1 MSNYG
6 RNTARMA
13 ARHPVRVTPHGPLRH
28 QLNGMGSVMTE
39 RDESLERLRSQVAEL
54 LDEARRQGAGA
65 AEVGVSEDS
74 GLSVTARMGSVET
87 VEFNRDRGFGVTVYF
102 GQRRGTAST
111 SDCSPGAMRDT
122 VRAACNI
129 ARYTAEDSYS
139 GLADAALMAKDPPD
153 LQLYSPWGL
162 SAEEAGEMAIA
173 CEARALAV
181 AGISNSEGATVGT
194 HEGRRVYGNSHG
206 FLGAYRSTRH
216 QASCSVLAGTGTGM
230 ERDYWYSMARDAL
243 QLDPLDDIGRIAA
256 ERALARLNPR
266 STPTGRLPVL
276 FAAEVA
282 SGLIGH
288 LLGAIS
294 GGALYRRASFLL
306 DCLGQ
311 QLFPTWVTI
320 DERPLLPGA
329 LGSGAFD
336 DDGVATRAKAF
347 IQDGVLASYVLSAY
361 SARKLGAQTTG
372 NAGGVHNLFITHGD
386 DDLPALL
393 IRMGRG
399 VYITELM
406 GQGVNTVTGDYSRG
420 AAGFWVEGG
429 EIQYPIHEATIAGN
443 LREMFK
449 NLVAVGND
457 FDARRS
463 VVTGSILVDG
473 MTVAGG

>member
-1 MSNYG
+1 
-6 RNTARMA
+6 
-13 ARHPVRVTPHGPLRH
+13 
-28 QLNGMGSVMTE
+28 MTE
-39 RDESLERLRSQVAEL
+39 QDAGLDRLRTQVTEL
-54 LDEARRQGAGA
+54 LDEARRQGADA

-74 GLSVTARMGSVET
+74 GLSVTARMGTVET

-102 GQRRGTAST
+102 GHRRGTAST
-111 SDCSPGAMRDT
+111 SDCTPGAMRDT
-122 VRAACNI
+122 VRAACKI
-129 ARYTAEDSYS
+129 ARFTAEDPFS
-139 GLADAALMAKDPPD
+139 GLADAALMARDLPD
-153 LQLYSPWGL
+153 LQLYHPWGL
-162 SAEEAGEMAIA
+162 SAEEAGEMAVA

-181 AGISNSEGATVGT
+181 TGISNSEGATVGT
-194 HEGRRVYGNSHG
+194 HEARRVYGNSHG

-216 QASCSVLAGTGTGM
+216 QASCSVVAGTGAGM

-243 QLDPLDDIGRIAA
+243 KLDPLEDIGRIAA

-276 FAAEVA
+276 FSAEMA
-282 SGLIGH
+282 PGLLSH

-306 DCLGQ
+306 DSLGQ
-311 QLFPTWVTI
+311 QLFPAWVTI

-347 IQDGVLASYVLSAY
+347 VRDGVLESYLLSAY
-361 SARKLGAQTTG
+361 SGRKLGMQTTG
-372 NAGGVHNLFITHGD
+372 NAGGVHNLFISHGG

-393 IRMGRG
+393 KRMGRG
-399 VYITELM
+399 LYVTELM

-429 EIQYPIHEATIAGN
+429 EIQYPIHEATVAGN
-443 LREMFK
+443 LRDLFK
-449 NLVAVGND
+449 GFVAVGND

-463 VVTGSILVDG
+463 VVTGSILIDG
-473 MTVAGG
+473 LTVAGG

>member
-1 MSNYG
+1 
-6 RNTARMA
+6 
-13 ARHPVRVTPHGPLRH
+13 
-28 QLNGMGSVMTE
+28 MGGKDQSMME
-39 RDESLERLRSQVAEL
+39 QDEGLDRLRQQVGEL
-54 LDEARRQGAGA
+54 LGEAHRQGASA

-74 GLSVTARMGSVET
+74 GLSVTARMGAVET

-111 SDCSPGAMRDT
+111 SDCSPEAMRDT

-129 ARYTAEDSYS
+129 ARYTAEDPFS
-139 GLADAALMAKDPPD
+139 GLADAELMAVDPPD
-153 LQLYSPWGL
+153 LDLYHPWGL
-162 SAEEAGEMAIA
+162 TAEEAGEMAVA
-173 CEARALAV
+173 CEARALSV

-194 HEGRRVYGNSHG
+194 HEARRVYGNSHG
-206 FLGAYRSTRH
+206 FLGAYRGTRH
-216 QASCSVLAGTGTGM
+216 QASCSVVAGSGAGM
-230 ERDYWYSMARDAL
+230 ERDYWYTMARDAL
-243 QLDPLDDIGRIAA
+243 RLDPLEDVGRIAA

-276 FAAEVA
+276 FSAEMA
-282 SGLIGH
+282 SGLLSH

-306 DCLGQ
+306 DSLGQ
-311 QLFPTWVTI
+311 QLFPAWVTI

-329 LGSGAFD
+329 SGSGAFD

-347 IQDGVLASYVLSAY
+347 IKAGVLESYLLSAY
-361 SARKLGAQTTG
+361 SARKLGLQTTG
-372 NAGGVHNLFITHGD
+372 NAGGVHNLFISHGD
-386 DDLPALL
+386 DSLAAMLKRLD
-393 IRMGRG
+393 RG
-399 VYITELM
+399 LYVTELM

-429 EIQYPIHEATIAGN
+429 AIQYPIHEATIAGN
-443 LREMFK
+443 LRDVFK
-449 NLVAVGND
+449 GLVAVGND

-463 VVTGSILVDG
+463 VVTGSILIDA

>member
-1 MSNYG
+1 
-6 RNTARMA
+6 
-13 ARHPVRVTPHGPLRH
+13 
-28 QLNGMGSVMTE
+28 MTE
-39 RDESLERLRSQVAEL
+39 QDEGLARLSAQVREL
-54 LDEARRQGAGA
+54 LDEAQRQGASA

-129 ARYTAEDSYS
+129 ARFTAEDSFA
-139 GLADAALMAKDPPD
+139 GLADADLMAKDMPD
-153 LQLYSPWGL
+153 LQLYYPWGL
-162 SAEEAGEMAIA
+162 TAEEAGEMAVA

-181 AGISNSEGATVGT
+181 AGINNSEGATVGT
-194 HEGRRVYGNSHG
+194 HEARRVYGNSHG
-206 FLGAYRSTRH
+206 FLGAYKSTRH
-216 QASCSVLAGTGTGM
+216 QVSCSVVAGSGAGM

-243 QLDPLDDIGRIAA
+243 KLDPLEDIGRIAA

-276 FAAEVA
+276 FSAEMA
-282 SGLIGH
+282 SSLLGH

-294 GGALYRRASFLL
+294 GGSLYRHASFLL
-306 DCLGQ
+306 DSLGQ
-311 QLFPTWVTI
+311 QLFPAWVTI

-347 IQDGVLASYVLSAY
+347 VKNGMLESYLLSAY
-361 SARKLGAQTTG
+361 SARKLSMQTTG
-372 NAGGVHNLFITHGD
+372 NAGGVHNLFISHGD

-393 IRMGRG
+393 KRMGRG
-399 VYITELM
+399 VYVTELM
-406 GQGVNTVTGDYSRG
+406 GQGVNIVTGDYSRG
-420 AAGFWVEGG
+420 AAGFWVENG
-429 EIQYPIHEATIAGN
+429 EIQYPIHEATVAGN
-443 LREMFK
+443 LRDLFK
-449 NLVAVGND
+449 GIVAVGKD

-463 VVTGSILVDG
+463 VVTGSILIDR